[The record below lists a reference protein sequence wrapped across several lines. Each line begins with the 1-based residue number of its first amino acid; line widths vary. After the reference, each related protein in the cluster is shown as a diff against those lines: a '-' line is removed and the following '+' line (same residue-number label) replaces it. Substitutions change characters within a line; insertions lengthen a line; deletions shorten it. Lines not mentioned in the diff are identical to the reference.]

1 MCVCADYVFTEHK
14 RSVNRVVFHSVE
26 ANQLL
31 SGSQDGT
38 MKLHVCL
45 VDLLVNLTH
54 AFFFL
59 VINLVFACI
68 KTSAEDDDFQS
79 LSKGERGGEREKESF
94 ITLN

>member
-1 MCVCADYVFTEHK
+1 MKHVVSQQQNFVHRCADFVFVGHKHLPNRLLCHMWFDSQVSCVCVCADYVFTEHK

-45 VDLLVNLTH
+45 VD
-54 AFFFL
+54 
-59 VINLVFACI
+59 
-68 KTSAEDDDFQS
+68 
-79 LSKGERGGEREKESF
+79 
-94 ITLN
+94 